1 MDQNLSV
8 GFLKS
13 HLSWETGAFFV
24 KSSCKQNYLALDLVF
39 NLLVSFPQSFVFVIA
54 TEPEM
59 FPRSHSGTGS
69 ACFTHIC
76 IPSAGIQL
84 TARITGS

>member
-13 HLSWETGAFFV
+13 HLSWEIGAFFV

-39 NLLVSFPQSFVFVIA
+39 NLLVSFPQSFVFVMCLKCFREA
-54 TEPEM
+54 TLVQDLHV
-59 FPRSHSGTGS
+59 SHTSV
-69 ACFTHIC
+69 FL
-76 IPSAGIQL
+76 QQEFN
-84 TARITGS
+84 